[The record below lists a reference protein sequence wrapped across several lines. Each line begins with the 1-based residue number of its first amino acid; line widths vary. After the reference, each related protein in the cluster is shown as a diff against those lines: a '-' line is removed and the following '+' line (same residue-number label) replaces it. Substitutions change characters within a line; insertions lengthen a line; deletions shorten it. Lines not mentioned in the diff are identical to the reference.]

1 VFGIQDGR
9 CTFLNW
15 FGYIYMYAYD
25 YVAFGLFFI
34 LFLITG
40 KEVFGIPRIVTNP
53 RVPLDGFWFSR

>member
-1 VFGIQDGR
+1 
-9 CTFLNW
+9 
-15 FGYIYMYAYD
+15 MYAYD

-53 RVPLDGFWFSR
+53 RVPLDGFWFS